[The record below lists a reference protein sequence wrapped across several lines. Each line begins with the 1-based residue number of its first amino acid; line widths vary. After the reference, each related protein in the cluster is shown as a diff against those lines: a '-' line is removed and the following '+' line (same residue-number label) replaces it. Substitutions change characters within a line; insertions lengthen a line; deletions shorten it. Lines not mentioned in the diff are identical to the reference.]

1 MIRAL
6 LPYLMLVL
14 IASSC
19 ALYPAQHPGVQ
30 PEVVLHYKWW
40 NNLVQQPVA
49 LVELRNTTARAYHNF
64 QIHVKSFNEE
74 GKVITAFDVFKDFT
88 LLAGE
93 KRSFRVVVPTSEA
106 HVVKVYM
113 VGYDEAAPDL
123 AKELLVLETEGQ

>member
-6 LPYLMLVL
+6 IPYLFLMLL
-14 IASSC
+14 TSAC

-40 NNLVQQPVA
+40 NNLAQQPVA
-49 LVELRNTTARAYHNF
+49 WIELRNTTEKAYHNF

-74 GKVITAFDVFKDFT
+74 GRAITAFDVMKDFT
-88 LLAGE
+88 LFAGE

-113 VGYDEAAPDL
+113 VGYDEAAPDR
-123 AKELLVLETEGQ
+123 ANELLVLETEGQ